1 MLFRTNVLCA
11 LSLLAWLATAAAAD
25 LVFEGDIEEVNYSD
39 INDPDFALRGY
50 MSVPKKSKEGR
61 LPAVVI
67 LPVCIVVASIY
78 SHVKAM

>member
-1 MLFRTNVLCA
+1 MLFRTNVVCA
-11 LSLLAWLATAAAAD
+11 LSLLAWLATAAMAAD

-50 MSVPKKSKEGR
+50 MSVPKKSKKDP

-67 LPVCIVVASIY
+67 LPVCISADPMY
-78 SHVKAM
+78 SHFSM